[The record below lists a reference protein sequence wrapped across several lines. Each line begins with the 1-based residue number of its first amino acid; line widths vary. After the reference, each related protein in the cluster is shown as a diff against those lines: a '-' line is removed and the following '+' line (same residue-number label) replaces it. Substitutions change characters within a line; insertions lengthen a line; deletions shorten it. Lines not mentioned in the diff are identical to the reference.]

1 MRCLLVRNGIKLISI
16 SFGNLSLP
24 FFIYK
29 LFINMKRISIGF
41 IISVALICS
50 SCVSQKKMIY
60 LQGADYL
67 KNSPQKIEQNYELK
81 IQSDDQLAI
90 SISSKDKELI
100 EPFNNNTLIGSG
112 NSVNA
117 SQSNV
122 QAGVTYFQVDESGS
136 IDFPILGKIKAE
148 GLTRNELAKLLTDT
162 LINQN
167 YIKDPVV
174 SVKIMSFKVTVL
186 GEVKNPGVQKITG
199 ERLTLLEAIGMAGD
213 LLPSGKRKNIMVV
226 REEEDMRKTYMVDL
240 TSGYD
245 VLNSPCYYLQQN
257 DVVYVEP
264 NSAIRVKGSA
274 TMTTLTSTA
283 SLVSVLA
290 SLISIIIAISR

>member
-1 MRCLLVRNGIKLISI
+1 
-16 SFGNLSLP
+16 
-24 FFIYK
+24 
-29 LFINMKRISIGF
+29 MKRINIGF

-162 LINQN
+162 
-167 YIKDPVV
+167 VV

>member
-1 MRCLLVRNGIKLISI
+1 
-16 SFGNLSLP
+16 
-24 FFIYK
+24 
-29 LFINMKRISIGF
+29 MKRISIGF

-226 REEEDMRKTYMVDL
+226 REEENMRKTYMVDL